1 MATTISTNSKS
12 YFNKIQKYL
21 NNKKLCFTSTINR
34 SALPLGSSKNGAY
47 ALIIFNLDE
56 IETYYLVKKMTKHF
70 HLTSKQLEP
79 MALAA

>member
-1 MATTISTNSKS
+1 MATTISTSSKN
-12 YFNKIQKYL
+12 YFDKIKNYL
-21 NNKKLCFTSTINR
+21 SNKKLCFTSTTN
-34 SALPLGSSKNGAY
+34 NGGY

-56 IETYYLVKKMTKHF
+56 IETHFLFQKMTKHF